1 MRKPYIAVV
10 GSINLDLVIQCET
23 LPKAGETLFGSDLTE
38 CYGGKGA
45 NQAVAAARAG
55 SDVLM
60 IGRVGDDSF
69 GARLRDN
76 LNREDIDCQGVS
88 AVPGPSGFA
97 MIAVDAQGENSILVA
112 PGANAALQPEDV
124 FAAEAHMA
132 ECDFVVL
139 QLECPQET
147 VLAAIE
153 VAKRNRIPVLLD
165 PAPAP
170 NEFSNKLLEVD
181 WICPN
186 ESEAAT
192 LTGRPVSDQRSA
204 EAAAIRLHEA
214 GAKHIVMTRSA
225 AGCLFY
231 EGESF
236 KHIAA
241 PEVDCIDSTAAGD
254 AFAGALSFALAA
266 DFGVDE
272 AIEFA
277 CTAGALACTKL
288 GAQTAI
294 PTRKQIVARMELGD

>member
-10 GSINLDLVIQCET
+10 GSINLDLVIQCEV
-23 LPKAGETLFGSDLTE
+23 LPQAGETLFGSDLNE

-76 LNREDIDCQGVS
+76 LTREAVDCQEVL

-97 MIAVDAQGENSILVA
+97 MIAVDSNGENSILVV
-112 PGANAALQPEDV
+112 PGANAELKPEDV
-124 FAAEAHMA
+124 FAAEAHIA
-132 ECDFVVL
+132 KCDLVAL

-147 VLAAIE
+147 VLAAID

-170 NEFSNKLLEVD
+170 SEFSSKLLEID

-186 ESEAAT
+186 ESEAAS
-192 LTGRPVSDQRSA
+192 LTGRPVSDQRTA
-204 EAAAIRLHEA
+204 ETAAVKLHEA
-214 GAKHIVMTRSA
+214 GAKHVVITRGD

-231 EGESF
+231 DGGSF
-236 KHIAA
+236 KHISA
-241 PEVDCIDSTAAGD
+241 PETDCVDSTAAGD

-266 DFGVDE
+266 DFDVDE
-272 AIEFA
+272 ALEFA
-277 CTAGALACTKL
+277 CAAGALACTSL

-294 PTRKQIVARMELGD
+294 SWHEQIVARIELED

>member
-10 GSINLDLVIQCET
+10 GSINLDLVIRCEA
-23 LPKAGETLFGSDLTE
+23 LPQAGETLFGSDLTE

-60 IGRVGDDSF
+60 IGRVGDDAF

-76 LNREDIDCQGVS
+76 LKREGIGCQEVTT
-88 AVPGPSGFA
+88 VPGPSGFA
-97 MIAVDAQGENSILVA
+97 MIAVDAQGDNSILVV
-112 PGANAALQPEDV
+112 PGANAALKPENV
-124 FAAEAHMA
+124 FAAEAHIA
-132 ECDFVVL
+132 ECDLVVL

-147 VLAAIE
+147 VLAAVE

-170 NEFSNKLLEVD
+170 NKFSSKLLEVD

-186 ESEAAT
+186 ESEAAR
-192 LTGRPVSDQRSA
+192 LTGRPVSDQRTA
-204 EAAAIRLHEA
+204 EAASVMLHEA
-214 GAKHIVMTRSA
+214 GAKHVVITRGPEGS
-225 AGCLFY
+225 LHY
-231 EGESF
+231 DGESF
-236 KHIAA
+236 KHIPA
-241 PEVDCIDSTAAGD
+241 PKVDCVDSTAAGD

-272 AIEFA
+272 ALEFA
-277 CTAGALACTKL
+277 CSAGALACTNL
-288 GAQTAI
+288 GAQAAI
-294 PTRKQIVARMELGD
+294 PRHDQIAARMQLGD